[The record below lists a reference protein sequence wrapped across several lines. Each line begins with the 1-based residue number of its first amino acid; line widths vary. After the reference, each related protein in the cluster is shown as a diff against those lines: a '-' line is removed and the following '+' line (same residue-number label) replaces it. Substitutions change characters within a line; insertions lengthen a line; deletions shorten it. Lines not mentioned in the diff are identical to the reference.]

1 MGVKMA
7 VTKIKS
13 ADSKLKGIREKEIF
27 ATLSDVP
34 ASQNLPVKFSFRYL
48 KWYFNDLNVP
58 KDVPKDNRFSGDGI
72 IN

>member
-1 MGVKMA
+1 MRFFLKTSAQRCEKWPFSPRVLMGVKMA

-48 KWYFNDLNVP
+48 K
-58 KDVPKDNRFSGDGI
+58 
-72 IN
+72 